1 MARLGRYFAAGQP
14 LHVLQRGIDRRQVFF
29 APDDYARY
37 RDWLLEAAVV
47 NGCSIHA
54 YVLMPNHV
62 HLLIVPRD
70 EDSLPKTMQSLG
82 RRYVRY
88 INWTYGRSG
97 TMWDG
102 RYRAAPI
109 DPDTC
114 FLACSQY
121 IELNPVRAKLARTP
135 DDYQWSSFRA
145 HAFGEYDR
153 LVRDHAAYQ
162 ALGHEPQVRQA
173 AYRALFDTELD
184 PEFAAALRAA
194 TQGGWAFG
202 PDDFKQL
209 VAHLA
214 GRRAEP
220 RRRGRPPRDLR
231 SAV

>member
-121 IELNPVRAKLARTP
+121 IELNPVRAKLARAP

>member
-1 MARLGRYFAAGQP
+1 MSRLGRYFAAGQP
-14 LHVLQRGIDRRQVFF
+14 LHVLQRGIDHRQVFL

-37 RDWLLEAAVV
+37 RDWLLEAAVI
-47 NGCSIHA
+47 NGCAIHA
-54 YVLMPNHV
+54 YALMPNHV
-62 HLLIVPRD
+62 HFLVVPSD

-88 INWTYGRSG
+88 VNWSYGRSG
-97 TMWDG
+97 TMWEG

-121 IELNPVRAKLARTP
+121 IEMNPVRAKLVHSPRE
-135 DDYQWSSFRA
+135 YQWSSFRA

-153 LVRDHAAYQ
+153 LVRDHEAFQ
-162 ALGHEPQVRQA
+162 ALGSDPQARQA

-184 PEFAAALRAA
+184 PEFVATLRAA

-202 PDDFKQL
+202 PDNFKQL

-220 RRRGRPPRDLR
+220 MRRGRPPRVR
-231 SAV
+231 NAV